1 MAPIL
6 SLSEIRRGRSVR
18 KRKEWDVR
26 TKRLWSLGMAAV
38 AIVVL
43 LVPASVGL
51 NAQSTTGAAVRID
64 NDDIGGVVTGA
75 NGPEAGV
82 WVIAETTGLPTK
94 FAKIVVTDD
103 QGRYVLPDLPKANYN
118 VWVRGYGLV
127 DSPKVK
133 AAPGKIVNLKA
144 VVAPTP
150 AAAAEY
156 YPAVYWYSML
166 KIPDKSEFPGTG
178 EKGNGMPTN
187 LQSQGQWLSGI
198 KTLGCI
204 SCHQLGNKSTRT
216 IPKELGHFNS
226 SLEAWQRR
234 VLSGQASEVM
244 LRNLKDLEIQRA
256 LELFADWTDRIA
268 AGELPKAKPSRPQ
281 GLERNVVITLWD
293 WATPK
298 AYLHD
303 EIASD
308 KRNPTVNANG
318 LIYGSPEDSTDFMPI
333 LDPVRNRA
341 TEVKV
346 PVRDPNTPD
355 TMFISTGGAIMYAP
369 SPFWGT
375 ERIWN
380 SQTSVH
386 NPMVDE
392 KGRVWLTARIRPLAN
407 PAFCKKG
414 SDHPSAKLF
423 PVERA
428 GRHLAVY
435 EPKTKKF
442 TLIDTCFSTH
452 HLIFAEDANNTLWL
466 SSGGAGSG
474 ILGWLN
480 TKIFDETGD
489 EQKSQGWT
497 AFILD
502 TNGNGQRD
510 EYVEP
515 DQPIDPT
522 KDKRIV
528 AGYYGI
534 GVNPVDGSIWG
545 SVLRFPGAVI
555 RVNPGDNPP
564 ATTLTEIYEVPWNEP
579 KAAVNGYGPRGMDID
594 RNGVVWV
601 PLASGHLASFDR
613 RKCQGPLNGPTATG
627 KHCPE
632 GWTLYPFPGPQFQSV
647 TDSGS
652 AQASYYTWVDQHD
665 IFGLGRNVPFAT
677 GNLADSLEV
686 LVDGKFVTLRI
697 PYPMGFHAKGMD
709 GRIDDPKA
717 GWKGRGVWSA
727 YAGRAT
733 NHVEGGKETKPKVVK
748 FQLRPDPLAK

>member
-1 MAPIL
+1 M
-6 SLSEIRRGRSVR
+6 
-18 KRKEWDVR
+18 R
-26 TKRLWSLGMAAV
+26 TKRQWYLGMAAV
-38 AIVVL
+38 AFAVF
-43 LVPASVGL
+43 LVPAPVGL
-51 NAQSTTGAAVRID
+51 NAQQSTGAAVRID
-64 NDDIGGVVTGA
+64 NDDIGGVVSSA

-82 WVIAETTGLPTK
+82 WVIAETTDLPTK

-103 QGRYVLPDLPKANYN
+103 QGRYVMPDLPKASYSL
-118 VWVRGYGLV
+118 WVRGYGLV

-133 AAPGKIVNLKA
+133 AVPGKILNLKA
-144 VVAPTP
+144 VVARNE

-156 YPAVYWYSML
+156 YPAIYWYSML

-333 LDPVRNRA
+333 LDPVRHRA

-346 PVRDPNTPD
+346 PVRDSNTPD

-386 NPMVDE
+386 NPMFDE
-392 KGRVWLTARIRPLAN
+392 KERVWLTARIRPPAN

-428 GRHLAVY
+428 GRHLAIY

-452 HLIFAEDANNTLWL
+452 HLVFAEDANNTLWL

-480 TKIFDETGD
+480 TKMFDETGD

-502 TNGNGQRD
+502 TNGNGKRD

-534 GVNPVDGSIWG
+534 GVNPVDGSVWG

-632 GWTLYPFPGPQFQSV
+632 GWVLYPFPGPQFQSV

-733 NHVEGGKETKPKVVK
+733 NHVEGGKGTKPKVVK

>member
-1 MAPIL
+1 M
-6 SLSEIRRGRSVR
+6 
-18 KRKEWDVR
+18 R
-26 TKRLWSLGMAAV
+26 TKRQWYLGMAAV
-38 AIVVL
+38 AFAVL
-43 LVPASVGL
+43 LVPAPVGL
-51 NAQSTTGAAVRID
+51 NAQQSTGAAVRID
-64 NDDIGGVVTGA
+64 NDDIGGVVTSA

-82 WVIAETTGLPTK
+82 WVIAETTDLPTK

-103 QGRYVLPDLPKANYN
+103 QGRYVMPDLPKANYSL
-118 VWVRGYGLV
+118 WVRGYGLV

-133 AAPGKIVNLKA
+133 AAPGKILNLKA
-144 VVAPTP
+144 VVAPNE

-156 YPAVYWYSML
+156 YPAIYWYSML

-333 LDPVRNRA
+333 LDPVRHRA

-346 PVRDPNTPD
+346 PVRDSNTPD

-386 NPMVDE
+386 NPMFDE
-392 KGRVWLTARIRPLAN
+392 KERVWLTARIRPPAN

-428 GRHLAVY
+428 GRHLAIY

-452 HLIFAEDANNTLWL
+452 HLVFAEDANNTLWL

-480 TKIFDETGD
+480 TKMFDETGD

-502 TNGNGQRD
+502 TNGNGKRD

-515 DQPIDPT
+515 DQPVDPT

-733 NHVEGGKETKPKVVK
+733 NHIEGGKGTKPKVVK